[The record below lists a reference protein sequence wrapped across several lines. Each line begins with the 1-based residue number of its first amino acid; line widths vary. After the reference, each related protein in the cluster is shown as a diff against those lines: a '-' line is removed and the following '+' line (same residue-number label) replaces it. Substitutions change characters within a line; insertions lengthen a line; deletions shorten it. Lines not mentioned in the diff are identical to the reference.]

1 MHNSFTTGAKVY
13 LHLCGPSG
21 KHLLHAAK
29 MQPGL
34 AKLPSNNA
42 KKCQLLDTL
51 LTLIDSNHHNAY
63 VMPGPAAKPEVSAID
78 DQVAAAAD
86 RPPTPQPHDTLTG
99 SVMLPRT
106 LVFDGSSIDSAGVSA
121 LTGVCLDGYMG
132 FPPFIKYFPVPTQF
146 DLPGQFRPTEER
158 HPRWEAS
165 KLADQWI
172 KRRDLAFEVCIQA
185 AALCSAVNSSAI
197 EFETNRKEAARS
209 SKQKYQQCEVSID
222 MRTADKQEE
231 RLPPPE
237 SCHPECNVQGYA
249 GWQAGRSGSQKQE

>member
-1 MHNSFTTGAKVY
+1 
-13 LHLCGPSG
+13 
-21 KHLLHAAK
+21 

-86 RPPTPQPHDTLTG
+86 RPPTPQPHDTLTV

-146 DLPGQFRPTEER
+146 YLPGQFRPTEER
-158 HPRWEAS
+158 NPRWEAS
-165 KLADQWI
+165 KLADQWL

-185 AALCSAVNSSAI
+185 AALCSAVNPAQLSLRP
-197 EFETNRKEAARS
+197 TGKKQPEAASRS
-209 SKQKYQQCEVSID
+209 IS
-222 MRTADKQEE
+222 RA
-231 RLPPPE
+231 R
-237 SCHPECNVQGYA
+237 
-249 GWQAGRSGSQKQE
+249 